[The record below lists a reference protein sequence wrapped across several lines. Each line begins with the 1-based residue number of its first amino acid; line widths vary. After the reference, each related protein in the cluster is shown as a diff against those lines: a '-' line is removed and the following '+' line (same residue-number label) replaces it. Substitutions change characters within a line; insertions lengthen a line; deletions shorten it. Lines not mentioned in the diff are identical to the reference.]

1 MQVCEGGWERVHAR
15 RWGVGS
21 MAAARPGG
29 SLTRCPD
36 RDPDMDPDR
45 LDAPHISF
53 ENASLGDFKTGSEEK
68 RAL

>member
-29 SLTRCPD
+29 SLTDCPD
-36 RDPDMDPDR
+36 LDPDIDPDMDPDIDPDR
-45 LDAPHISF
+45 
-53 ENASLGDFKTGSEEK
+53 
-68 RAL
+68 

>member
-29 SLTRCPD
+29 SFTDCPD
-36 RDPDMDPDR
+36 LDPDMDPDIDPDR
-45 LDAPHISF
+45 VLSDPILS
-53 ENASLGDFKTGSEEK
+53 TQTVM
-68 RAL
+68 